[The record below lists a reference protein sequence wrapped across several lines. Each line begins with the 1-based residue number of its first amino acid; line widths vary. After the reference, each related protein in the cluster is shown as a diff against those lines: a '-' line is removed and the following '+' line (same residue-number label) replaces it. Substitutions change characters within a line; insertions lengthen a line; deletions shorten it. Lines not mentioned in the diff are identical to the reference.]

1 MAIPS
6 DLVLARPARDAI
18 LRRALQWGI
27 LLRGLVDAL
36 RYRSNFFWD
45 FRKPIRFTLG
55 LIMLLLELLYSICFL
70 VIIWHF

>member
-36 RYRSNFFWD
+36 RYRSNFFGTSEVTVQGG
-45 FRKPIRFTLG
+45 RRTIAKKG
-55 LIMLLLELLYSICFL
+55 HQNLIN
-70 VIIWHF
+70 